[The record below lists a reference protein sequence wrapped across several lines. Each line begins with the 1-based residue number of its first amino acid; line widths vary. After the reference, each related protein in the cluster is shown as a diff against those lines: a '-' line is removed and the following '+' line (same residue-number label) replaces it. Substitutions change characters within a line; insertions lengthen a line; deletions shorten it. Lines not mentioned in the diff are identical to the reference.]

1 MTGRLFL
8 IAAMSLLASCV
19 PQATAHVD
27 RGAEALAGRA
37 LIDWGA
43 PDIREAYAAPTRDEI
58 LEATSVGTAA
68 QPFRFANGQDSLR
81 GNSLECLTAAV
92 YYEAR
97 SETLDGQRAV
107 AQVVLNRARHPTYP
121 NSICGVVYQGSQRRT
136 GCQFSF
142 TCDGSMQ
149 RGVRNQ
155 AAWETA
161 RQVASAALAGYV
173 YGPVGLATHYHTTA
187 IRPWWAPSLTRAIT
201 VGAHVFYR
209 WPGRWGDPTAFR
221 QPVFESSA
229 AGPVAIAARTG
240 AAIDPGP
247 RPAVETVMGVT
258 IHRGGDR
265 SPPATTQPVAP
276 RLASAGPRVPRL
288 RIDGGVRV
296 HRGVPALGVPA
307 GGDGGDTGEAAPTAV
322 TR

>member
-1 MTGRLFL
+1 MVGRLIL

-27 RGAEALAGRA
+27 RGAEAARA

-43 PDIREAYAAPTRDEI
+43 PDVNQVYAAPTREEI
-58 LEATSVGTAA
+58 LEATAVGHAA
-68 QPFRFANGQDSLR
+68 QPFEFANGQESLR

-97 SETLDGQRAV
+97 SESLDGQRAV

-121 NSICGVVYQGSQRRT
+121 NTICGVVYQGSQRRT

-149 RGVRNQ
+149 RGIRNE

-161 RQVASAALAGYV
+161 RQVAAAALAGYV

-229 AGPVAIAARTG
+229 AGPVAVAAPAG
-240 AAIDPGP
+240 PQIDSGP
-247 RPAVETVMGVT
+247 RPAIETVMGVT
-258 IHRGGDR
+258 IHRGGGGPR
-265 SPPATTQPVAP
+265 PAPVTAGPDAP
-276 RLASAGPRVPRL
+276 RLASAEPRAPRT
-288 RIDGGVRV
+288 RMDGGVRV
-296 HRGVPALGVPA
+296 HRGVAGPTAPAA
-307 GGDGGDTGEAAPTAV
+307 GEGGEAAAGTAI

>member
-1 MTGRLFL
+1 MLGR
-8 IAAMSLLASCV
+8 SLLCALMLMLASCV
-19 PQATAHVD
+19 PQATARVD
-27 RGAEALAGRA
+27 EGGQAMALPSGLIRWSAAPVEA
-37 LIDWGA
+37 IVQ
-43 PDIREAYAAPTRDEI
+43 APTRSEI
-58 LEATSVGTAA
+58 LEQTAPGDPA
-68 QPFRFANGQDSLR
+68 EPFQFANGEDNLR
-81 GNSLECLTAAV
+81 GNSLDCLTAAV

-107 AQVVLNRARHPTYP
+107 AQVVLNRARHPAFP
-121 NSICGVVYQGSQRRT
+121 NTVCGVVYQGSNRRT

-161 RQVASAALAGYV
+161 RQVARAALSGFV

-201 VGAHVFYR
+201 VGAHIFYR
-209 WPGRWGDPTAFR
+209 WPGRWGDPTSFR

-229 AGPVAIAARTG
+229 SGPVAIASAQPEVH
-240 AAIDPGP
+240 AGP
-247 RPAVETVMGVT
+247 RPAVETVNGVT
-258 IHRGGDR
+258 IHRGGL
-265 SPPATTQPVAP
+265 PPATAPVQVAGAAPPRTATRTQ
-276 RLASAGPRVPRL
+276 RVVH
-288 RIDGGVRV
+288 GVRI
-296 HRGVPALGVPA
+296 HSGT
-307 GGDGGDTGEAAPTAV
+307 TGEQAEAPSAANPLVAV

>member
-1 MTGRLFL
+1 MTGRLIL
-8 IAAMSLLASCV
+8 IAAMTLLASCV
-19 PQATAHVD
+19 PLATAHVD
-27 RGAEALAGRA
+27 GNAERARA

-43 PDIREAYAAPTRDEI
+43 SDIAQVYAAPTREEI
-58 LEATSVGTAA
+58 VEATSVGQAA
-68 QPFRFANGQDSLR
+68 QPFQFANGQDGLR

-97 SETLDGQRAV
+97 SESLDGQRAV

-121 NSICGVVYQGSQRRT
+121 NTVCGVVYQGSHRRT

-149 RGVRNQ
+149 RGVRN
-155 AAWETA
+155 AAGWETA
-161 RQVASAALAGYV
+161 RQIAAAALAGYV
-173 YGPVGLATHYHTTA
+173 YGPVGTATHYHTTA

-201 VGAHVFYR
+201 VGAHIFYR

-221 QPVFESSA
+221 QPVFESRGGA
-229 AGPVAIAARTG
+229 PVAVAEARESM
-240 AAIDPGP
+240 IDSGP

-258 IHRGGDR
+258 IHRGSGARPMQAAGQAD
-265 SPPATTQPVAP
+265 AAP
-276 RLASAGPRVPRL
+276 RLASAEPRAAPM

-296 HRGVPALGVPA
+296 HRGTPASSPESGEEGA
-307 GGDGGDTGEAAPTAV
+307 GSAAPASTV